1 MAALA
6 ALPSTSWTRDSHV
19 SALPGLVMATILLL
33 IILVVSLILTW
44 WAIKRDGA
52 LAKRSH

>member
-19 SALPGLVMATILLL
+19 SALPGLVMAAILLL

-44 WAIKRDGA
+44 WAIRRDGA
-52 LAKRSH
+52 LAKRSQ